1 MNISLV
7 IAVKLSHG
15 RHIVALHYTKTVFEG
30 LLKYMISGLYIKYRS
45 HLTSSYVCH
54 VVIAHHRKFKSTRFG
69 VSSIGIKLIPSFVK
83 VGSVV
88 SKVEWDTQTCD
99 MVIS

>member
-45 HLTSSYVCH
+45 TSQVRTSAMLLLLT
-54 VVIAHHRKFKSTRFG
+54 
-69 VSSIGIKLIPSFVK
+69 
-83 VGSVV
+83 VGN
-88 SKVEWDTQTCD
+88 
-99 MVIS
+99 